1 MRILA
6 RIGMVVLVWLVIPAA
21 LGVVGYYFIGPN
33 IGKSTILTN
42 IADKAGLPASKQP
55 EPDSKQEPV
64 IDEGEP
70 ASKKYGE
77 PEVEVMVSKTGKR
90 ARTSEPTRPRRR
102 TKRAETQPAPSR
114 EAAPEDSAPSD
125 IPIDEGGSGGA
136 GGGETTGGETT
147 GGELTAGG
155 GT

>member
-6 RIGMVVLVWLVIPAA
+6 RIGLVLLIWLVIPAA

-42 IADKAGLPASKQP
+42 LADKAGLPASKP
-55 EPDSKQEPV
+55 AEPDTKRDPV
-64 IDEGEP
+64 IEEGEP

-77 PEVEVMVSKTGKR
+77 PEVEIMVSKTGKR
-90 ARTSEPTRPRRR
+90 ARTSETNRPRRR
-102 TKRAETQPAPSR
+102 VKRAEPRTEPAPES
-114 EAAPEDSAPSD
+114 APEDTTPS
-125 IPIDEGGSGGA
+125 IPEDEGGSGGA

-155 GT
+155 RA

>member
-6 RIGMVVLVWLVIPAA
+6 RIGLVLLVWLVIPAA

-42 IADKAGLPASKQP
+42 LADKAGLPAGKTA
-55 EPDSKQEPV
+55 EPASPQEPV

-77 PEVEVMVSKTGKR
+77 PGVEVMVSKTGKR
-90 ARTSEPTRPRRR
+90 TRASEPTRPRRR
-102 TKRAETQPAPSR
+102 LSIRRRCGYDPRDYKSYRKPY
-114 EAAPEDSAPSD
+114 
-125 IPIDEGGSGGA
+125 
-136 GGGETTGGETT
+136 
-147 GGELTAGG
+147 
-155 GT
+155 